1 MKINYHRLLNRLDPT
16 KLVVDKDGGNYALVN
31 TLTDA
36 GDNHI
41 ECRIVSEQI
50 LKSIKRSRR
59 KQWQD

>member
-1 MKINYHRLLNRLDPT
+1 MEINYHRLLNRLDQT

-41 ECRIVSEQI
+41 EYRIVSNATI
-50 LKSIKRSRR
+50 KSSKRNRR
-59 KQWQD
+59 KNNG